1 MLCLSFFGAGTNG
14 IDTYLNPD
22 LAALSP
28 LQCLD
33 RIVAYC
39 GSISLRVILVRTSAK
54 ADNFFSESSWF
65 IPGDPYYSE
74 AQFISDWVMLAK
86 RYAGTAVVGAD
97 LWEQPRGTA
106 TWGSGASTDWDLAA
120 TRAGTLWGRTGL
132 GWVVV
137 YSANAMTILEC
148 NLLLVQAMPSLMRTR
163 TG

>member
-1 MLCLSFFGAGTNG
+1 MICNACLSVSCTVPIG

-22 LAALSP
+22 LAGLPP

-39 GSISLRVILVRTSAK
+39 GLISMRVILVRTSAK

-65 IPGDPYYSE
+65 IPGDAYYTE

-86 RYAGTAVVGAD
+86 RFAGTAVVGAD
-97 LWEQPRGTA
+97 LWEQPRGSA

-120 TRAGTLWGRTGL
+120 TRAGRKEGRRPGQD
-132 GWVVV
+132 
-137 YSANAMTILEC
+137 MHRTI
-148 NLLLVQAMPSLMRTR
+148 P
-163 TG
+163 

>member
-1 MLCLSFFGAGTNG
+1 MAVCELHCAGTNG

-22 LAALSP
+22 LAGLKP

-39 GSISLRVILVRTSAK
+39 GLVGLRVILVRTSAK

-65 IPGDPYYSE
+65 IPGDAFYTE
-74 AQFISDWVMLAK
+74 AQFIADWVMLAG

-106 TWGSGASTDWDLAA
+106 TWGTGAGTDWDLAA
-120 TRAGTLWGRTGL
+120 TRAGTGRTGRR
-132 GWVVV
+132 
-137 YSANAMTILEC
+137 
-148 NLLLVQAMPSLMRTR
+148 P
-163 TG
+163 